1 MNLEYRGIYFQNK
14 NSNKPQKQ
22 FYEHG
27 AHFEYMALYRILE
40 EITKKMKYRIN
51 SSIPKIKNVSLKKKR
66 ALSYKRKKLIT
77 NLTKKNKEENNDNKK
92 KIKIN
97 LPKFNLTKNK
107 NNKKRLNNSLI
118 YKEKDKKYLSCE
130 KHYKKTNN
138 SYFNNKFNKKN
149 IEKKIY
155 IKNNSSL
162 INNSMECFFNDN
174 KYILNESLLNN
185 YKDKSAFM
193 NICKVGTNNMKF
205 NAIALTDFSKRNDNI
220 IVSYN
225 NNFNK
230 NISGFL
236 NKNENRY
243 FTEKNQNL
251 ITKENKN
258 EELYDSI
265 SPFNINEKSGKKE
278 KKIKIK
284 NKKNIS
290 DITLQSNDKK
300 NVNNNINN
308 KRKKIINYLDNSLKI
323 TPRYNNYDK
332 NNLNNEKYNKKIL
345 NSKINKITQQI
356 VKHSI
361 NKISVNEYLKLQ
373 KISKN
378 QGKPK
383 MKISRNNDILNT
395 ANSFFNQDKINHL
408 TFNNIKNNSLIIK
421 NDTEKKQIIIDNS
434 ILIKEKEEDIN
445 EYNNILRNRNT
456 GHSVEKRDIK
466 LYIKNK
472 ILEKNKLELDIKEKS
487 STQKLSDSTKS
498 EMPLKINNEQE
509 NKKEEKHYINYSLF
523 KKGDNIFTG
532 STKSNN
538 DSINKSISNK
548 NGDKKSIISTN
559 LTSHINSKGMI
570 IPLHRKKIDIN
581 NV

>member
-40 EITKKMKYRIN
+40 EITKKKKYRIN
-51 SSIPKIKNVSLKKKR
+51 SSLPKIKNISLKKNR
-66 ALSYKRKKLIT
+66 ALSCKRKKLIT
-77 NLTKKNKEENNDNKK
+77 NLTKENKEENNDNKK
-92 KIKIN
+92 NIKIN
-97 LPKFNLTKNK
+97 LPKFNLTKNN

-118 YKEKDKKYLSCE
+118 YKKKETKYLSCE
-130 KHYKKTNN
+130 KNNKKINN
-138 SYFNNKFNKKN
+138 SSFNNKFNNKN
-149 IEKKIY
+149 IEKKKH

-162 INNSMECFFNDN
+162 INNSMEFFFNDN
-174 KYILNESLLNN
+174 KFILNESLLNN
-185 YKDKSAFM
+185 YKDKKTFM

-251 ITKENKN
+251 ITKENKI

-265 SPFNINEKSGKKE
+265 SPFNLNEKSGKKE

-300 NVNNNINN
+300 NINNINN
-308 KRKKIINYLDNSLKI
+308 KRKKKINYLDNSLKV
-323 TPRYNNYDK
+323 TPKYNNYDK
-332 NNLNNEKYNKKIL
+332 NIINNEKYNKKIL

-373 KISKN
+373 KTSKN

-383 MKISRNNDILNT
+383 MKVSRNNEILNT
-395 ANSFFNQDKINHL
+395 ANSFFNQDNINHL

-487 STQKLSDSTKS
+487 STQKISDSTKS
-498 EMPLKINNEQE
+498 EMPLKINKEQE

-570 IPLHRKKIDIN
+570 IPYHRKKIDIN